1 MKVPVWI
8 IATVPILMSPVPV
21 FAQDSKATATETVAS
36 ANAEP
41 RGADYVLSL
50 KLDDGRQLN
59 FQVPQTEALKIVR
72 GLSKPAGP
80 DSEKRQMVT
89 LVHSMGIQADRLGRF
104 VVLQPI
110 GAAGPLGALAIPLG
124 GADRF
129 IQQFQNKAE
138 ETKANVTQQQK

>member
-1 MKVPVWI
+1 MKVPVWF

-41 RGADYVLSL
+41 RGSDYVLSV
-50 KLDDGRQLN
+50 KLDNGRQLN

-89 LVHSMGIQADRLGRF
+89 ACEFR
-104 VVLQPI
+104 PT
-110 GAAGPLGALAIPLG
+110 A
-124 GADRF
+124 
-129 IQQFQNKAE
+129 
-138 ETKANVTQQQK
+138 